1 MPEIARPTFVED
13 RVSAD
18 DAKSALEQERAEA
31 FFERYGSAL
40 TTGDLD
46 AIALCYS
53 YPSLVVTDTASRS
66 LACPEEVIAAFGGA
80 DEMDEAVGLTHAVAS
95 IQTIDSPASGIAWVT
110 VRWSY
115 RDCSDEEKFADA
127 YRYLLREVES
137 TLAIC
142 TVTPV
147 PVDWRA

>member
-1 MPEIARPTFVED
+1 MPELTHPGVTQTE
-13 RVSAD
+13 
-18 DAKSALEQERAEA
+18 E
-31 FFERYGSAL
+31 FFERYGTAL
-40 TTGDLD
+40 TAGDLEG
-46 AIALCYS
+46 IALCYS

-66 LACPEEVIAAFGGA
+66 LSSPEEVIAAFGGA
-80 DEMDEAVGLTHAVAS
+80 DEMDEAVGLTRAVAG
-95 IQTIDSPASGIAWVT
+95 IQKIEGPVGGVVWVT

-115 RDCSDEEKFADA
+115 RDCSDEERFADA

-137 TLAIC
+137 TIEIC